1 MNSSVVSL
9 LSKIALAQIVSF
21 KTWLI
26 FIPIVLKPCYPDT
39 YRRIAKVD
47 LKFDDKEVRLSEE
60 VKDLI
65 TRVSHFEHNNN
76 LTDLGADMTRL

>member
-1 MNSSVVSL
+1 MFDEVIYRMVSL
-9 LSKIALAQIVSF
+9 GLEL
-21 KTWLI
+21 KT
-26 FIPIVLKPCYPDT
+26 FILTVLKSRYSDT

-65 TRVSHFEHNNN
+65 TRVRVF
-76 LTDLGADMTRL
+76 

>member
-1 MNSSVVSL
+1 MHSL
-9 LSKIALAQIVSF
+9 TL
-21 KTWLI
+21 
-26 FIPIVLKPCYPDT
+26 LKSRRPDT

-65 TRVSHFEHNNN
+65 TRVS
-76 LTDLGADMTRL
+76 LY

>member
-1 MNSSVVSL
+1 MAV
-9 LSKIALAQIVSF
+9 IA
-21 KTWLI
+21 
-26 FIPIVLKPCYPDT
+26 VLKSRHPDT

-65 TRVSHFEHNNN
+65 TRVSRFEHNNVQI
-76 LTDLGADMTRL
+76 